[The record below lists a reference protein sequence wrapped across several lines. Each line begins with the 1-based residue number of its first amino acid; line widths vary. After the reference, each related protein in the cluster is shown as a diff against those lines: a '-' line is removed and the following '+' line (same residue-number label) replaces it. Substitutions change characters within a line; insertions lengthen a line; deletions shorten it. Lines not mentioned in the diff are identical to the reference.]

1 MSKFYVTTAIDY
13 VNASPHI
20 GHALEKVQAD
30 TMARFHRLLGKDVFF
45 LTGTDEHGTKLYRA
59 AKERGMEPKEFC
71 DLMSEKFVELTKAL
85 NISNDYFVRTTD
97 ERHERAAKKLWQAC
111 SKDIYLS
118 TYSGYYCV
126 GCEAYLLERDLV
138 DGKCPVHGTRPEVI
152 EEENYFFRLSAYQ
165 QKLLDWYESHPDFIV
180 PEERF
185 NEIYSFV
192 KSGLED
198 ISISRSRK
206 MLIWGIDVPGDP
218 DQVMYVW
225 FDALTNYISAIGYE
239 DDTETFERYWP
250 ADVHVIGKDIS
261 RFHCVLWPAMLISA
275 GLPLPE
281 RVFVHGFLT
290 AEGEKMSK
298 SKGNVIDPFEY
309 IDEFGADP
317 LRYYLIAEIPTT
329 EDGDFSRRRFIE
341 RYNYDLANDLGNVL
355 HRIARLI
362 NKYLEGRVNRRIDLT
377 ALENELLEFVSSKT
391 EEYRKLMENLELREG
406 LNAAMDIVKRLN
418 KYVDEAAPWQAAKE
432 DLERFETISYI
443 VLETLRMAVIL
454 LQPVIPETAAKI
466 FERIGLEPVFRYE
479 DAVSAGKVD
488 AYLVQEGEPLF
499 PRIQS

>member
-30 TMARFHRLLGKDVFF
+30 TMARFHRLLGDDVYF

-59 AKERGMEPKEFC
+59 ARDKGMEPKQFC
-71 DLMSEKFVELTKAL
+71 DLMSRRFVELTQAL

-97 ERHERAAKKLWQAC
+97 ERHERAAQKLWQAC
-111 SKDIYLS
+111 RKDIYLS
-118 TYSGYYCV
+118 KYSGYYCV
-126 GCEAYLLERDLV
+126 GCEAYLLERDLK
-138 DGKCPVHGTRPEVI
+138 DGKCPIHGTEPEVI

-165 QKLLDWYESHPDFIV
+165 ERLLEWYDSNPDFIV
-180 PEERF
+180 PAERF

-192 KSGLED
+192 RSGLED

-206 MLIWGIDVPGDP
+206 MLKWGIDVPGDP
-218 DQVMYVW
+218 EQVMYVW
-225 FDALTNYISAIGYE
+225 FDALTNYISAVGYE
-239 DDTETFERYWP
+239 DDPEMFNRYWP

-261 RFHCVLWPAMLISA
+261 RFHCVLWPAMLMSA

-281 RVFVHGFLT
+281 KVFIHGFLT

-298 SKGNVIDPFEY
+298 SRGNVVDPFSY
-309 IDEFGADP
+309 IEEFGADP

-355 HRIARLI
+355 HRSARLI
-362 NKYLEGRVNRRIDLT
+362 NKYLDGRVNKKTDFT
-377 ALENELLEFVSSKT
+377 ALEEELFNFVSIKISQ
-391 EEYRKLMENLELREG
+391 YRELMEKLELREG
-406 LNAAMDIVKRLN
+406 LTAAMDIIKRLN
-418 KYVDEAAPWQAAKE
+418 KYVDEAAPWQVARE
-432 DLERFETISYI
+432 NLDRFETVAYS
-443 VLETLRMAVIL
+443 VLETLRAATIL
-454 LQPVIPETAAKI
+454 LQPVIPQTASRI
-466 FERIGLEPVFRYE
+466 FERIGLEPVFHYQ
-479 DAVSAGKVD
+479 DAAPGLVD
-488 AYLVQEGEPLF
+488 VYRVQEGEPLF
-499 PRIQS
+499 PRVQS